1 MSSLHA
7 GFETKRSGTGV
18 LTIGKE
24 IGYEALPLAQMD
36 FDKSKKDFRI
46 LFVNPPV
53 DFSVFYSDMDLS
65 DTKSSSPPIGILHL
79 AAMAREYGYEVKLV
93 DAHAEGVTIQQMLKI
108 VAEYQPH
115 VLCLTAMT
123 IMIDA
128 SAALAKAVKEF
139 FPQVSTMIGGVHLT
153 AEPTKTLQ
161 QYPQFD
167 FGVVGEG
174 EIVLIDFLD
183 AVLTHRPFA
192 SVQSLVW
199 KDGEQMRVNP
209 RRSFFKNLDEFPFP
223 AFDLV
228 GDHLFSHY
236 RLSVFGTKQFRSVG
250 LVTSRGC
257 TGMCTFCLDGSTPV
271 LTQNLKWVRLDK
283 VAIGDILVGVDEQN
297 AKGHYRRYIPTKVT
311 KIFHRNQRVYKITTT
326 QGIVFATA
334 EHPWLTGANRWRT
347 TVQLRPGWKI
357 VSIGQA
363 ELSPEETQ
371 DYRQGYV
378 CGAIE
383 SDGYFKR
390 YIKKNGRV
398 HHRCQIVGDHEMMET
413 CIKYANSL
421 GVPLKKSPF
430 NGGMYK
436 HITWKASCYDE
447 PSFWELESWFENKS
461 PEFNRGF
468 LAGFFDGDGSWTSAI
483 RFHGTAERLSRILGR
498 LGKADFLGN
507 ITLRKDG
514 RGATLTLV
522 GGIPEEVRFIS
533 WAQPKVI
540 RKWKRWNKSSIALR
554 ATQSA
559 IVQSVEKSDIRYV
572 YNLETTSHTFLAGG
586 LVSHNCDLGV
596 VGRGYRFMSSEYLIN
611 HLKELNERYQVNDL
625 LFYDDMF
632 TGNRK
637 RLETFCQAMVEAGTP
652 FTWSCC
658 SRVDFVSYLDLLK
671 LMKDAGCHTIE
682 FGVESGSQRILD
694 SMRKNTTKEKV
705 REVISRTTD
714 VGIITKAN
722 FILGHLGET
731 HDSIQETITFAK
743 SLNVNYVQ
751 HTHLVP
757 LPGSEIYETAG
768 KHGTFDPSWSKMNTL
783 LINFIPFGFTR
794 RDLVWYSKAFWR
806 SFYLRPRVL
815 WQEMRKIHSWEGV
828 YRLWLAVKSF
838 LKVTL
843 GRKTTLRTHSG
854 KVGLIH

>member
-1 MSSLHA
+1 MSVSSLNA
-7 GFETKRSGTGV
+7 GFDVRRSGTGV

-36 FDKSKKDFRI
+36 FDKSKKDLRV
-46 LFVNPPV
+46 LFINPPV

-79 AAMAREYGYEVKLV
+79 ASMAREYGYPVKVV
-93 DAHAEGVTIQQMLKI
+93 DAHADGLSVPQLLKV
-108 VAEYQPH
+108 VAEFQPQ
-115 VLCLTAMT
+115 VICITAMT

-128 SAALAKAVKEF
+128 SAMIAKAVKEY
-139 FPQVSTMIGGVHLT
+139 FPHIITMIGGVHLT
-153 AEPTKTLQ
+153 AEPSKTLE

-174 EIVLIDFLD
+174 ELVLIDFLD
-183 AVLTHRPFA
+183 AIQRKRSWD

-199 KDGEQMRVNP
+199 RADGHITINP

-228 GDHLFSHY
+228 GERLFSHY
-236 RLSVFGTKQFRSVG
+236 RLSVFGTKKFRSVG

-257 TGMCTFCLDGSTPV
+257 TGMCTFCVDGETLV
-271 LTQNLKWVRLDK
+271 QTDFLKWK
-283 VAIGDILVGVDEQN
+283 LVKDVVVGELLLGVDEMP
-297 AKGHYRRYIPTKVT
+297 AKGKYRKYQSAEVLALSTREAETFEIVT
-311 KIFHRNQRVYKITTT
+311 DKATVI
-326 QGIVFATA
+326 ATA

-347 TVQLRPGWKI
+347 TADLKSGWTI
-357 VSIGQA
+357 RYTSPASV
-363 ELSPEETQ
+363 SPEETQ
-371 DYRQGYV
+371 DYRQGYI
-378 CGAIE
+378 CGALK

-390 YIKKNGRV
+390 YIKKNGRI
-398 HHRCQIVGDHEMMET
+398 HHRCAITGDFEMMET
-413 CIKYANSL
+413 CLRYAEEL
-421 GVPLKKSPF
+421 GVPLKRRPI

-436 HITWKASCYDE
+436 YVTWNVSCYDE
-447 PSFWELESWFENKS
+447 PTFWTIEEWFENPS

-468 LAGFFDGDGSWTSAI
+468 LAGFFDGDGSWTSAL
-483 RFHGTAERLSRILGR
+483 RFHGLNLETMNEVKERLARANFRVYQYSKGLSLLGGDGESIR
-498 LGKADFLGN
+498 FLG
-507 ITLRKDG
+507 
-514 RGATLTLV
+514 
-522 GGIPEEVRFIS
+522 
-533 WAQPKVI
+533 WAQPKVY
-540 RKWKRWNKSSIALR
+540 RKWKRFNAGVGPKGC
-554 ATQSA
+554 AT
-559 IVQSVEKSDIRYV
+559 VLSVTPVGRRTV
-572 YNLETTSHTFLAGG
+572 YNFQTSTKTFIANG
-586 LVSHNCDLGV
+586 LITHNCDLGV
-596 VGRGYRFMSSEYLIN
+596 VGRGYRFMTAPYLIN

-637 RLETFCQAMVEAGTP
+637 RLEAFCQAMIEAGTP

-671 LMKDAGCHTIE
+671 QMKAAGCHTIE
-682 FGVESGSQRILD
+682 FGVESGCQRILD

-731 HDSIQETITFAK
+731 HDSIRETIRFAS

-783 LINFIPFGFTR
+783 LINFIPYGFTR
-794 RDLVWYSKAFWR
+794 KDLVWYSKVFWR
-806 SFYLRPRVL
+806 SFYLRPKVI
-815 WQEMRKIHSWEGV
+815 WQEVRKIASWEDV
-828 YRLWLAVKSF
+828 YRLWLAMKSF
-838 LKVTL
+838 VKVTVF
-843 GRKTTLRTHSG
+843 RKVSLRTHSG